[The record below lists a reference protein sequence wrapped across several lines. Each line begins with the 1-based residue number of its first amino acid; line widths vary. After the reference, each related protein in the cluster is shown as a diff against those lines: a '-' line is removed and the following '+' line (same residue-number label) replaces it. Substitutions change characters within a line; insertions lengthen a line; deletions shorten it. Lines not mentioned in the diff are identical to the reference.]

1 MSARKF
7 HRDGSAPE
15 LTQLFVFGSNLS
27 GIHGAGAAR
36 AAYDHYGAEWGVA
49 EGLTGESYAIPTVAA
64 RIAGPISLADISDS
78 VNRFIE
84 FAKATPAAEFFVTRI
99 GCGLAGHRD
108 QDIAPMFAGA
118 PSNCSLPDTWA
129 QYIKGE
135 SL

>member
-7 HRDGSAPE
+7 HRDGSAPA
-15 LTQLFVFGSNLS
+15 LNQLFVFGSNLS

-36 AAYDHYGAEWGVA
+36 AAYDSYGAEWGVA
-49 EGLTGESYAIPTVAA
+49 EGLMGNSYAIPTVRA
-64 RIAGPISLADISDS
+64 RIAGPLSLPEINEAVS
-78 VNRFIE
+78 RFID
-84 FAKATPAAEFFVTRI
+84 FAKAAPSVEFLVTRI

-108 QDIAPMFAGA
+108 QDIAPMFSGA
-118 PSNCSLPDTWA
+118 PINCSLPDTWA